1 MKVYISGPITGH
13 DDYMERFEEAEQEI
27 RNKFG
32 DNIEVVNPAKVNSML
47 PKMTWKQ
54 YMDICL
60 TILPMCD
67 YIYMMEGWEHSTGAC
82 IEYGYALASDISII
96 KN

>member
-13 DDYMERFEEAEQEI
+13 DDYMERFEATEQYI
-27 RNKFG
+27 KNKFG

-82 IEYGYALASDISII
+82 IEYGYALASGIPDI
-96 KN
+96 KC

>member
-32 DNIEVVNPAKVNSML
+32 DNIEVVNKGKSM
-47 PKMTWKQ
+47 KFKSEKQ
-54 YMDICL
+54 QIFKAY
-60 TILPMCD
+60 
-67 YIYMMEGWEHSTGAC
+67 H
-82 IEYGYALASDISII
+82 
-96 KN
+96 

>member
-13 DDYMERFEEAEQEI
+13 DYYMERFEEAEQEI

-32 DNIEVVNPAKVNSML
+32 DNIEVVNPAKISSVL
-47 PKMTWKQ
+47 PCMKWKQ

>member
-13 DDYMERFEEAEQEI
+13 DDYMERFEATEQYI
-27 RNKFG
+27 KNKFG

-82 IEYGYALASDISII
+82 IEYGYALASDIPDI
-96 KN
+96 KC

>member
-1 MKVYISGPITGH
+1 MKGYIRGPITGH
-13 DDYMERFEEAEQEI
+13 DDYMERFEATEQYI
-27 RNKFG
+27 KNKFG

-82 IEYGYALASDISII
+82 IEYGYALASDIPDI
-96 KN
+96 KC

>member
-13 DDYMERFEEAEQEI
+13 DDYMERFEATEQYI
-27 RNKFG
+27 KNKFG

-67 YIYMMEGWEHSTGAC
+67 FICMMEGWEHSTGAC
-82 IEYGYALASDISII
+82 IEYGYALASGIPDI
-96 KN
+96 KC

>member
-13 DDYMERFEEAEQEI
+13 DDYMERFEATEQYI
-27 RNKFG
+27 KNKFG

-54 YMDICL
+54 YMKICL

-82 IEYGYALASDISII
+82 IEYGYALASGIPDI
-96 KN
+96 KC

>member
-13 DDYMERFEEAEQEI
+13 DDYMERFEATEQYI
-27 RNKFG
+27 KNKFG
-32 DNIEVVNPAKVNSML
+32 DNIEVVNPAKLNSML

-60 TILPMCD
+60 IILPMCD
-67 YIYMMEGWEHSTGAC
+67 FICMMEGWEHSTGAC
-82 IEYGYALASDISII
+82 IEYGYALASGIPDI
-96 KN
+96 KC